1 MNIHFSYK
9 HTVRSPQVDRVI
21 HRHLEKLNTWLGTFD
36 PDLVHLHATLE
47 YQRAREGFKTS
58 LNLRLPVGQLFATE
72 AGNTAQASMRAAFD
86 GLERQ
91 FKDKMAVLRNG
102 KTRSTMRSKIQ
113 GPRSEVTPLS

>member
-1 MNIHFSYK
+1 MNVHFSYR
-9 HTVRSPQVDRVI
+9 HTVRSPQVDRVV
-21 HRHLEKLNTWLGTFD
+21 HRHVQKLNTWLATFD

-47 YQRAREGFKTS
+47 YQGAREGFKTS

-72 AGNTAQASMRAAFD
+72 AGKTAQASMRAAFD

-102 KTRSTMRSKIQ
+102 KTRSTIRSKVQ